1 MTPDFV
7 RGESKGGGRE
17 QIALHASASHQADV
31 ESELVV
37 TLRSVACD
45 QRDHAACWP
54 VQNSFRIPLRLLAQG
69 QREVR
74 FTLPL
79 ELPR

>member
-1 MTPDFV
+1 V
-7 RGESKGGGRE
+7 
-17 QIALHASASHQADV
+17 LHLGCTHERDV

-45 QRDHAACWP
+45 ALDHAACFP
-54 VQNSFRIPLRLLAQG
+54 VQNSFRIPLRLLEQG
-69 QREVR
+69 QHEAR

-79 ELPR
+79 EISR